1 MDETPVQCIQV
12 RGERRKKQI
21 ISRFNPSGQE
31 DDCKSYQNLII
42 EITNSNFE
50 AFLFS
55 KAYQFFKKSYASLHV
70 HFFCPDKL
78 FYF

>member
-1 MDETPVQCIQV
+1 MEERPVQNIQV
-12 RGERRKKQI
+12 RGERRKNQT

-31 DDCKSYQNLII
+31 DDSNIHQNLII

-50 AFLFS
+50 VFLFS

-70 HFFCPDKL
+70 HFFCLDKL